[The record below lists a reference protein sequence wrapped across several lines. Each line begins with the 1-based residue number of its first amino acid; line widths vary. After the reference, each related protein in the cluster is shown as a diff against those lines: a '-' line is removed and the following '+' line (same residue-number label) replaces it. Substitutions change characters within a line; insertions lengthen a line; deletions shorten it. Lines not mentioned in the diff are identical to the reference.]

1 MIENIEQV
9 IRTRKSI
16 RTYTN
21 NLIEPEK
28 KQLILEFINSN
39 SVGIFGNEVEFFL
52 IDANSDEFKNIK
64 LGTYG
69 VISGTK
75 YFIAGKIKNSN
86 LNFEDFGYCMEKL
99 ILYCTQLNFGTCWL
113 GGTYKKTAFSA
124 AIDLRDDE
132 IIPAVSPVGCFDC
145 NKTFVD
151 KAFRYV
157 VGADNRK
164 PFDEL
169 FFSKSFNQ
177 KLTEQE
183 KEKYGF
189 YLEMVR
195 LAPSASNKE
204 PWRVVLI
211 DHVFHFYL
219 KRTPNYNKT
228 ISHSDL
234 QRIDMGIG
242 IAHFDL
248 SLSEK
253 KISHQWTIEPPTIE
267 LEDLVEYIASCE
279 IL

>member
-21 NLIEPEK
+21 NLIEPDK
-28 KQLILEFINSN
+28 KQLLLEFMNSN

-52 IDANSDEFKNIK
+52 IDANSDEFKDVK

-99 ILYCTQLNFGTCWL
+99 ILYCTQLNLGTCWL

-132 IIPAVSPVGCFDC
+132 IIPAVSPVGCFDGD
-145 NKTFVD
+145 KSWVD

-157 VGADNRK
+157 ARSDNRK

-169 FFSKSFNQ
+169 FFSNSFNQ
-177 KLTEQE
+177 KLTDQE
-183 KEKYGF
+183 REKYGF

-195 LAPSASNKE
+195 LAPSASNKQ
-204 PWRVVLI
+204 PWRIVLKDNI
-211 DHVFHFYL
+211 FHFFL

-234 QRIDMGIG
+234 QRVDMGIG
-242 IAHFDL
+242 ISHFDL

-253 KISHQWTIEPPTIE
+253 KIPHQWMIQSPAIE
-267 LEDLVEYIASCE
+267 LEELVEYIASCE